1 MSSIGENTAC
11 PHCHWPP
18 DGKAHWICESCQMD
32 FNMFEDAGRC
42 PRCYH
47 THDETQ
53 CISYAG
59 GCGEISPHLDWYL
72 GLDQGLKEIN
82 IFKNL

>member
-1 MSSIGENTAC
+1 MLETPIAC
-11 PHCHWPP
+11 PHCTWQP
-18 DGKAHWICESCQMD
+18 DGEAHWLCHACGLE

-47 THDETQ
+47 VHTKTACVE
-53 CISYAG
+53 YAG
-59 GCGEISPHLDWYL
+59 GCNQIAPHLDWYK

-82 IFKNL
+82 ILKTG

>member
-1 MSSIGENTAC
+1 MIINPEAAC

-18 DGKAHWICESCQMD
+18 DGKDHWICQGCELE

-47 THDETQ
+47 VHEYTH
-53 CISYAG
+53 CVPYAG
-59 GCGEISPHLDWYL
+59 GCENTAPHLDWYK
-72 GLDQGLKEIN
+72 GMDEGLKAIN
-82 IFKNL
+82 ILKNID